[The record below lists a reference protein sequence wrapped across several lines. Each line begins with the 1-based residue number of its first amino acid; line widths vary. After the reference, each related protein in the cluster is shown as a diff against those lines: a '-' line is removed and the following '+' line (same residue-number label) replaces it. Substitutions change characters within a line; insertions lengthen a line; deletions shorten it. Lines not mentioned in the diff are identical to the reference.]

1 MMLFTLCESPVR
13 DEGENA
19 AECRRSTCRADACR
33 FWVLLQVV
41 VVLSGSMEPGFY
53 RGDILFLNMG
63 TKKVENGEIVVFNID
78 GRDIPIVH
86 RSLRVHTERSTG
98 SQEILTKG
106 DNNYAN
112 DRGLYKPGQDWL
124 HKKHLIGRVVGYCPY
139 VGMLTIIMNDYPVL
153 KYLLIGVLGFFV
165 LTSKDEM

>member
-1 MMLFTLCESPVR
+1 MMLVTLCESPVR
-13 DEGENA
+13 D
-19 AECRRSTCRADACR
+19 AEMCAVERRRPEPSADACR
-33 FWVLLQVV
+33 IWFVLQVV

-53 RGDILFLNMG
+53 RGDILFLTMG
-63 TKKVENGEIVVFNID
+63 NRKVDNGEIVVFNID

-98 SQEILTKG
+98 NQEILTKG

-124 HKKHLIGRVVGYCPY
+124 QKKHLIGRVVGYCPY
-139 VGMLTIIMNDYPVL
+139 VGMLTIIMNDYPFL
-153 KYLLIGVLGFFV
+153 KYMLIGILGFFV
-165 LTSKDEM
+165 VTSKDEM